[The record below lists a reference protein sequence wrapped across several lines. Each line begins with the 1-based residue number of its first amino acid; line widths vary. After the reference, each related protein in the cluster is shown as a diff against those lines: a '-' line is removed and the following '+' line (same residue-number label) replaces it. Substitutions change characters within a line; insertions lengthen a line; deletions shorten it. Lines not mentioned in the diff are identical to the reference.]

1 MKIQFR
7 LLTDHPGGPVDF
19 SLDTDRNTLA
29 VRIPSRQQG
38 HHYEPE
44 VCLEYR
50 LVPAGEGA

>member
-7 LLTDHPGGPVDF
+7 LLTAHPGGPVDF
-19 SLDTDRNTLA
+19 SLNTARNTLA
-29 VRIPSRQQG
+29 FRIPSQQQG

-50 LVPAGEGA
+50 LVPAGGGA